1 MTRAKG
7 PLARAVLGV
16 AAVVLALASGADA
29 RATPGRPAAAASS
42 VRVAEAAGLESR
54 TNGKIFAVD
63 PAEGPYTCS
72 GTALDTPSGSIV
84 LTAGHCL
91 VEGGRWGR
99 DVVFVPAFDHGAR
112 PFGTFRASAVYP
124 MPQWRDGEN
133 PDYDLA
139 AIKVSP
145 DALGSL
151 GDVVGGRQWTTGKSR
166 FASFQIFGYPAG
178 ALEGEALR
186 SCKAKGLGS
195 DIFTNVF
202 SGPPTVPGR
211 CDMAGGASGGAWLVN
226 GRVDGVTSY
235 GYTHHLGRLY
245 SPYFGPAV
253 GAFLASLP

>member
-7 PLARAVLGV
+7 PLVRAVLGA
-16 AAVVLALASGADA
+16 AAVALALVPGASA
-29 RATPGRPAAAASS
+29 RAISTGPAATASS
-42 VRVAEAAGLESR
+42 IRVAEAAGLETR

-63 PAEGPYTCS
+63 PVEGPYTCS
-72 GTALDTPSGSIV
+72 GTAIDTPSRSIV
-84 LTAGHCL
+84 LTAGHCV
-91 VEGGRWGR
+91 VEAGRWGR
-99 DVVFVPAFDHGAR
+99 DLVFVPAFDHGAR
-112 PFGTFRASAVYP
+112 PFGSFRASAVYP

-133 PDYDLA
+133 PDYDVA

-145 DALGSL
+145 NLLGRL
-151 GDVVGGRQWTTGKSR
+151 GDVVGARQWTTGKSR
-166 FASFQIFGYPAG
+166 FAGFQIFGYPAG

-195 DIFTNVF
+195 DTFTNAF

-211 CDMAGGASGGAWLVN
+211 CDMAGGASGGAWLFN

-253 GAFLASLP
+253 GAFLAGLP